1 LPLLILLVSVVSAT
15 DLSAQLTQAVKIV
28 APDRLSVKVYKQP
41 SASSEMVGIA
51 LDGDILEMLGTKGEF
66 IEVKLPDKTAPGFVP
81 KDYTVP
87 WSAPAD
93 SSFIPK
99 ALFLIIPALVL
110 AAVGIALFLVRSRKK
125 AAAVKEAAGIP
136 ATIKRAEEL
145 YRAGD
150 FFDAT
155 REFNRY
161 LTLHGGEVRNPDVY
175 RRLAVCYQRTE
186 DIQEAVRNWEKMRSL
201 AGLKRAEDYMIGV
214 ELMSACGR
222 EAEAAEIYEQFL
234 ETERDEEATVEVHEK
249 LFHIYRRLDDPKKLL
264 DHAVRLMELRPEDA
278 KVLTDTV
285 HFLVTENRTDLAAEC
300 GNKTI
305 IQAICNELLED
316 KVTSPEAGRI
326 YLKCLEYDRTDLR
339 IHRML
344 ADIYGRGGD
353 FKRAVSELTILH
365 QLDRD
370 QSDAYIEE
378 AARLYVDHNRVSD
391 ALAEGNPLIIKKI
404 AQIFL
409 SKSQVH
415 NDAVATY
422 ERVLEFQPRAVGINK
437 MLATVYLTRGDPDKY
452 MARLRILH
460 EIDGAN
466 HDYMND
472 LAICIIDN
480 GLIEQTIKE
489 GNRELNASILKHLIK
504 SGAHDDKTIA
514 LLEKLIKYEPDNAV
528 LLNALVNAY
537 ENRSNYRK
545 CFEYLLNLIKVKPEN
560 KQLLQKAKSLDA
572 AHHLVEP
579 LLKQGHGKLLVGAA
593 LALIDRHA
601 TDTFALN
608 MMEFVRTEEYRIN
621 EYLAGLNRPEKK
633 STAKTK
639 TVELPVSPS
648 DKTKKDLDKSK
659 PRITARKEQIT
670 PSEEPA
676 AHSGKPKLEKMSR
689 STENKK
695 PQSASAPTPD
705 PAAAPTNDTSQAAQ
719 VVELMDAGRSS
730 SEAVTTFVSGHAK
743 GIKAAD
749 YNPNELFRPATG
761 GLAYKD
767 TDLVF
772 ADGWGNLCKGIE
784 INTGRKVLMRI
795 IRKDLLEPESMKEFL
810 GAIGDVGFNLV
821 HDNILRLEELTSGK
835 GGVPALIYPQLDLTL
850 EQAAQSPK
858 RPELETLISIT
869 GKIVDGVAFAH
880 QYKGLDGKL
889 RRTFHLHLQPSNVM
903 LSSDF
908 KECRILGFGYS
919 QIFRAISGARLPRW
933 QDPGMNPVTMPPEF
947 FSSQPGVIRE
957 KAAEI
962 YSLGVLMYFILVGE
976 YPFEGPALLDYKV
989 QHRTI
994 HATPPKLAN
1003 PAAPNWLELIIMRC
1017 LEKDPDKRWDNATEI
1032 QKAFREGAN
1041 QTT

>member
-1 LPLLILLVSVVSAT
+1 MRAFLRREPASRSVLSLLILLVSIVSTT
-15 DLSAQLTQAVKIV
+15 DLSAQLTHAVKIV
-28 APDRLSVKVYKQP
+28 APDRLSVKIYKQP

-51 LDGDILEMLGTKGEF
+51 LDGDILEMLGTKGAF

-87 WSAPAD
+87 WSAPSD
-93 SSFIPK
+93 SSFIPRV
-99 ALFLIIPALVL
+99 LFFIIPVLIL
-110 AAVGIALFLVRSRKK
+110 AAVGIGLFFVRSRKK
-125 AAAVKEAAGIP
+125 AEAAKEAAGIP

-145 YRAGD
+145 YRAGE
-150 FFDAT
+150 FLDAI
-155 REFNRY
+155 REFNKY
-161 LTLHGGEVRNPDVY
+161 LALHGGEVRNPDVY

-201 AGLKRAEDYMIGV
+201 AGLKRTEDYMIGV

-264 DHAVRLMELRPEDA
+264 DHAVRLLELRPADA

-305 IQAICNELLED
+305 IKAICNELLED
-316 KVTSPEAGRI
+316 NVTSPEAGRI

-344 ADIYGRGGD
+344 ADMYGRGGD

-415 NDAVATY
+415 PDAVATY

-437 MLATVYLTRGDPDKY
+437 MLATVYLTRGDLDKY

-466 HDYMND
+466 HDYLND

-480 GLIEQTIKE
+480 GLVEQTIKE

-514 LLEKLIKYEPDNAV
+514 LLEKLIKYEPDNPV
-528 LLNALVNAY
+528 LLTALVNAY

-545 CFEYLLNLIKVKPEN
+545 CFEYLLSLIKVKPEN

-601 TDTFALN
+601 TDTFSLN
-608 MMEFVRTEEYRIN
+608 MMEFVRTEESRIN
-621 EYLAGLNRPEKK
+621 EYLASLNRPEKK

-639 TVELPVSPS
+639 TIVSPVSPS

-659 PRITARKEQIT
+659 PPIDCAQR
-670 PSEEPA
+670 
-676 AHSGKPKLEKMSR
+676 
-689 STENKK
+689 
-695 PQSASAPTPD
+695 
-705 PAAAPTNDTSQAAQ
+705 TNN
-719 VVELMDAGRSS
+719 
-730 SEAVTTFVSGHAK
+730 AV
-743 GIKAAD
+743 
-749 YNPNELFRPATG
+749 
-761 GLAYKD
+761 
-767 TDLVF
+767 
-772 ADGWGNLCKGIE
+772 
-784 INTGRKVLMRI
+784 
-795 IRKDLLEPESMKEFL
+795 
-810 GAIGDVGFNLV
+810 
-821 HDNILRLEELTSGK
+821 
-835 GGVPALIYPQLDLTL
+835 
-850 EQAAQSPK
+850 
-858 RPELETLISIT
+858 
-869 GKIVDGVAFAH
+869 
-880 QYKGLDGKL
+880 
-889 RRTFHLHLQPSNVM
+889 RRTQNPFRQTQVGKEISAHPKIRSRNPSRHRLLTPLPHRPMTLHKLHR
-903 LSSDF
+903 LSS
-908 KECRILGFGYS
+908 
-919 QIFRAISGARLPRW
+919 
-933 QDPGMNPVTMPPEF
+933 
-947 FSSQPGVIRE
+947 
-957 KAAEI
+957 
-962 YSLGVLMYFILVGE
+962 
-976 YPFEGPALLDYKV
+976 
-989 QHRTI
+989 
-994 HATPPKLAN
+994 
-1003 PAAPNWLELIIMRC
+1003 
-1017 LEKDPDKRWDNATEI
+1017 
-1032 QKAFREGAN
+1032 
-1041 QTT
+1041 